1 MLKVVKEK
9 MFVHMPRAEG
19 LRNDKDLIRSGV
31 ILMIRSG
38 VILKMMVLSM

>member
-31 ILMIRSG
+31 ILIRSG